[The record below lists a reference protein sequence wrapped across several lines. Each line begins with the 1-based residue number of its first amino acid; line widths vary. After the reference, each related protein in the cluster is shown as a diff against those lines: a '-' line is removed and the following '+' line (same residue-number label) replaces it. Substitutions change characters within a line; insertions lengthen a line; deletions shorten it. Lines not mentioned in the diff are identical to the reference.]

1 MANTQPNIF
10 ISQFADEIH
19 QAFQQTES
27 KLQGAV
33 RAHRNVVGSTY
44 NFPKLGKFT
53 ANTKARNA
61 DVTGLEPD
69 HSQVLATLA
78 DSNAPIYLDKLDQ
91 IKTNVSLREEYV
103 KGTVAAINR
112 KVDQTI
118 VTAALSGSNVVPTT
132 AGGWTY
138 AKHLEAVKLL
148 NKADVDESDRFIAV
162 GASQIMEMLNEI
174 KVISSDYTAGLV
186 PVLSGQIGNLMGFKV
201 IVLSD
206 DVLPIATNVQ
216 TAFYFNKK
224 AIGIAVGQDPTTEVN
239 YIAQKA
245 SWLVNTMV
253 SLGAVLID
261 GAGVV
266 EMPCAV

>member
-10 ISQFADEIH
+10 VSQFSDEIH

-44 NFPKLGKFT
+44 NFPVLGKFS

-61 DVTGLEPD
+61 DVTGLEPA
-69 HSQVLATLA
+69 HSQVIVTLA
-78 DSNAPIYLDKLDQ
+78 DSYASIYLDKLDQ

-103 KGTVAAINR
+103 KGTVSAINR
-112 KVDQTI
+112 KIDETI
-118 VTAALSGSNVVPTT
+118 ITAALAGTNVVSTT

-138 AKHLEAVKLL
+138 AKHLEAFNAL
-148 NKADVDESDRFIAV
+148 NLADVDESDRYMVIGSKAL
-162 GASQIMEMLNEI
+162 GEMMNET
-174 KVISSDYTAGLV
+174 KVISADYTAGLL
-186 PVLSGQIGNLMGFKV
+186 PAMNGQIGKFMGFNV
-201 IVLSD
+201 IVSNL
-206 DVLPIATNVQ
+206 LPNVTNVQ
-216 TAFYFNKK
+216 TALYFNKK

-239 YIAQKA
+239 YIPQKA